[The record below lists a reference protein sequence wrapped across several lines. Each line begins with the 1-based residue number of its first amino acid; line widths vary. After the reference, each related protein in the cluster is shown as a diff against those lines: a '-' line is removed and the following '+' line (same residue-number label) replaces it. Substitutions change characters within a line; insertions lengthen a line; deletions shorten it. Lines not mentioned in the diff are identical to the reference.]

1 MVKLADFG
9 LSRPVEHIG
18 SDLSLFHARWAAPE
32 VWHEYIEEE
41 FWEGKKLNLIT
52 VQSLQA
58 K

>member
-1 MVKLADFG
+1 M
-9 LSRPVEHIG
+9 G

-32 VWHEYIEEE
+32 VWQEYIEEE
-41 FWEGKKLNLIT
+41 FFEGKKLNLSNLIT